1 MESIDDRDPLLPP
14 HAASPQWLRRLLLV
28 LVLSIPV
35 WGYGVFWDL
44 SVARYYGALG
54 HSLPGESPQSPP
66 AYVLQHAILLP
77 LLALAYYLAAGIFK
91 QGGRRRWL
99 IAKQAVL
106 LLAFVSLVRPDLL
119 VAQWLV
125 GGEGSAGSLVAQL
138 NQRHA
143 WFHTAVS
150 YSLIY
155 FAGLCI
161 VFGSLMVP
169 KYREQQRAAAL
180 GARAEVASGG
190 TAGRLMIKVGRA
202 VRFIDMAAIESI
214 EADGDYLNIH
224 GASGE
229 RSRTRRSLASI
240 EALLPSRQFARIH
253 RSTLV
258 NLDRVKEVRSDKHGG
273 YILGMNS
280 GRLLVTGARY
290 AANIQRLVR
299 P

>member
-1 MESIDDRDPLLPP
+1 M
-14 HAASPQWLRRLLLV
+14 LV
-28 LVLSIPV
+28 
-35 WGYGVFWDL
+35 
-44 SVARYYGALG
+44 
-54 HSLPGESPQSPP
+54 
-66 AYVLQHAILLP
+66 
-77 LLALAYYLAAGIFK
+77 
-91 QGGRRRWL
+91 
-99 IAKQAVL
+99 
-106 LLAFVSLVRPDLL
+106 FVSLVRPDLL
-119 VAQWLV
+119 LAQWLA
-125 GGEGSAGSLVAQL
+125 GGQGSRGSLLAQL

-155 FAGLCI
+155 FAGLCT
-161 VFGSLMVP
+161 VFGAFMVS

-180 GARAEVASGG
+180 STRPEADSSG
-190 TAGRLMIKVGRA
+190 TADRLMIKVGRA

-214 EADGDYLNIH
+214 EADGDYLIIH
-224 GASGE
+224 GLSGE

-240 EALLPSRQFARIH
+240 EALLPARRFARIH

-290 AANIQRLVR
+290 AANIQRLLR

>member
-1 MESIDDRDPLLPP
+1 MLPGR
-14 HAASPQWLRRLLLV
+14 AASPERRTRLLLV
-28 LVLSIPV
+28 LGLSIPV
-35 WGYGVFWDL
+35 WAYGVFWDL
-44 SVARYYGALG
+44 SIARYYGALG
-54 HSLPGESPQSPP
+54 HSAPGDSPHSPA
-66 AYVLQHAILLP
+66 AYLLQHATLLP
-77 LLALAYYLAAGIFK
+77 GLALAYYLAAGIFK
-91 QGGRRRWL
+91 QGGKYGWL
-99 IAKQAVL
+99 IAKQAIL
-106 LLAFVSLVRPDLL
+106 LLVFVSLVRPDLL
-119 VAQWLV
+119 LAQRLV
-125 GGEGSAGSLVAQL
+125 GGEGLSGSFLSQL
-138 NQRHA
+138 NRHHA

-155 FAGLCI
+155 FAGLCT
-161 VFGSLMVP
+161 VFGSLMVL
-169 KYREQQRAAAL
+169 KYREERHRSTAL
-180 GARAEVASGG
+180 SSRAEIDSRG

-202 VRFIDMAAIESI
+202 ARFMDLAAIESI

-273 YILGMNS
+273 YVLGMTS
-280 GRLLVTGARY
+280 GRLLFTGAKY
-290 AANIQRLVR
+290 IANIQRLLR